1 MANSHHSERFVE
13 TVRALIRPL
22 LAVMGL
28 GFWGIFIGCGI
39 EYPYVFMATVMGML
53 AWWFGDRTLK
63 RREKGK

>member
-28 GFWGIFIGCGI
+28 GFWGIFIGSGI
-39 EYPYVFMATVMGML
+39 DFPDAFQWAVLGML

-63 RREKGK
+63 GLLKK